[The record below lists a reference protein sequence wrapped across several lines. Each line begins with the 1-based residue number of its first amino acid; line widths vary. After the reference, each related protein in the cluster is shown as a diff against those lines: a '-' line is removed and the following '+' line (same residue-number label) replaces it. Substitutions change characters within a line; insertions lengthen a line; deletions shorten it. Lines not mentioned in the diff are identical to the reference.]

1 MKIARILDDKGTF
14 VATVSPEDS
23 VLTLCQTLNQYKIG
37 AAVVSA
43 DGSTVD
49 GIASERDVIRS
60 LAESGPEVLDQPVS
74 SLMTE
79 VVACAE
85 LDNNTDDLMLT
96 MTERRIRHVPV
107 LQDDSLAGIVSIGDV
122 VRVTVAQLQD
132 EKATLLGYITS

>member
-14 VATVSPEDS
+14 VATVSPEDT
-23 VLTLCQTLNQYKIG
+23 VLALCQTLNQYKIG

-43 DGSTVD
+43 DGATVD

-60 LAESGPEVLDQPVS
+60 LAESGPEILEQPVS
-74 SLMTE
+74 AIMTE

-107 LQDDSLAGIVSIGDV
+107 LQDESLAGIVSIGDV

>member
-1 MKIARILDDKGTF
+1 MKIARILDQKGTF
-14 VATVSPEDS
+14 VATVSPDDT
-23 VLTLCQTLNQYKIG
+23 VLTLCQTLNQHKIG

-43 DGSTVD
+43 DGSAVD

-60 LAESGPEVLDQPVS
+60 LAESGPGVLEQPVS
-74 SLMTE
+74 SIMTE

-85 LDNNTDDLMLT
+85 MENNTDDLMLT
-96 MTERRIRHVPV
+96 MTERRIRHVPI
-107 LQDDSLAGIVSIGDV
+107 LQDESLAGIVSIGDV